1 MLKISLSHIFSSV
14 PSNRLSL
21 LSAIFFYLC
30 LSLFLSLISRPDMP
44 EMRRLGQLNQ
54 SLGPNGKQ
62 QQNIQQNGSRISTE
76 DRNTIR
82 PSLSQH
88 CRTHAAFTCTELNV
102 TVINSTCWRLMSSL
116 IVGHVLSWAAFGA
129 TITNRSLLI
138 QIADTIHRHSTARK
152 NTQRVINIIWQRTA
166 IKHTSPDSCFIT
178 VRREWRRLAW
188 NHTVEGNQRILAA
201 VLESFEIYFCIWCT
215 FKLNFLDCISSP
227 WMLYI
232 GDVNQRG

>member
-21 LSAIFFYLC
+21 LSTIFFYLC

-62 QQNIQQNGSRISTE
+62 QQNIQQNDSRISTE

-88 CRTHAAFTCTELNV
+88 CGTHAAFTCTELNV

-138 QIADTIHRHSTARK
+138 QIADTDTSAQHSEEEYAAGHQHHLAKNCNKTHESRFLFYHCARRM
-152 NTQRVINIIWQRTA
+152 T
-166 IKHTSPDSCFIT
+166 
-178 VRREWRRLAW
+178 
-188 NHTVEGNQRILAA
+188 
-201 VLESFEIYFCIWCT
+201 
-215 FKLNFLDCISSP
+215 
-227 WMLYI
+227 
-232 GDVNQRG
+232 